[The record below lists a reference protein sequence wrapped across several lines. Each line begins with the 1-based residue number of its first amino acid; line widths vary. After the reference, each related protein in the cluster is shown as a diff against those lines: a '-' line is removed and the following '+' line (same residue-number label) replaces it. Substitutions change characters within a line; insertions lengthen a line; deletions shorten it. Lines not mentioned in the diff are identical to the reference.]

1 MRQWCRSSRGE
12 LRIPQPCSSCCGA
25 TPSRPEGGRVKPLLQ
40 TPKAIA
46 DRRYLAR
53 KRRNR
58 IASDPAS
65 LRLVEQIAKRI
76 HNRLPTSFDLGDL
89 VQEGMVALVRA
100 AARYDPDAHAGT
112 PFPAFALQAVTGAIL
127 ESCRRHRYIENT
139 RCSIDEPDRRSPH
152 GHGPEDGER
161 DLRFAGEAAQALA
174 GIATQP
180 SAPDAID
187 KARLYARVSDAIAW
201 LPPQQREVLR
211 LSYSAEEPHIL
222 FVSRRLG
229 ISREEAEAAHAAA
242 IAGLRARL
250 TGGPCERAELQA
262 A

>member
-1 MRQWCRSSRGE
+1 V
-12 LRIPQPCSSCCGA
+12 A
-25 TPSRPEGGRVKPLLQ
+25 PLSQ
-40 TPKAIA
+40 TPNAIWL
-46 DRRYLAR
+46 RGYRAR
-53 KRRNR
+53 KTRNR

-65 LRLVEQIAKRI
+65 LRLVEQVAKRI

-112 PFPAFALQAVTGAIL
+112 PFPAFARQAVTGAIL

-152 GHGPEDGER
+152 GHGPEDGDR
-161 DLRFAGEAAQALA
+161 DLRFAGEAARALA

-180 SAPDAID
+180 SAPESID

-201 LPPQQREVLR
+201 LPPLEREVLQ
-211 LSYSAEEPHIL
+211 LSYSAEEPHIF
-222 FVSRRLG
+222 FVARRLG
-229 ISREEAEAAHAAA
+229 ISRAEAEAAHAAA
-242 IAGLRARL
+242 IAALRARL
-250 TGGPCERAELQA
+250 TGQACERQA